1 MYADLEALITD
12 VFDTDISNAC
22 LNQGYHQL
30 SNGIEV
36 EIGTGSSYSY
46 RTGDLCKWS
55 FYAPDAL
62 GITYEIFK
70 FDVSFFADII
80 LLKVTTLRFS
90 D

>member
-46 RTGDLCKWS
+46 RTADLCKWS
-55 FYAPDAL
+55 FYAPDAV
-62 GITYEIFK
+62 GITYEITK
-70 FDVSFFADII
+70 FDVRFCFLTLFFHN
-80 LLKVTTLRFS
+80 LQLRFS